1 MSDELKWEAV
11 TRRDAA
17 SDGKFLYGVMTSRV
31 YCRPSCPSRLPLR
44 KNVRF
49 YDDATSAERDG
60 LRACRRCR
68 PLDTTMK
75 DRMVERIRSVCRYID
90 GHAGERLT
98 LATLSAKAHL
108 SAFHFQRTFKDVI
121 GITPKQYV
129 EAARVR
135 ALKTNLRQGRSATDA
150 AYDSGFGSGS
160 RVYERVDTR
169 LGMTPKQ
176 YREGGKGT
184 AISYAVSETPLGL
197 MMIGATDRGLC
208 FLQFDASR
216 SKLLERLTLE
226 YPSAQVTEMNSKRNA
241 HFEAW
246 MKALGEYLAGNGE
259 QLDLPLDVRGTAFQ
273 MKVWNYLQRIPYG
286 HVQSYAEVAQAIGAP
301 KAVRAVANACASNHV
316 ALVIP
321 CHRVIRGDG
330 TLGGYRWGLD
340 RKRTLI
346 DTERRGAADSHE
358 R

>member
-11 TRRDAA
+11 TKRDAA
-17 SDGKFLYGVMTSRV
+17 SDGKFLYGVMTSGV

-49 YDDATSAERDG
+49 YDDAASAERDG

-68 PLDTTMK
+68 PLDQSVLH
-75 DRMVERIRSVCRYID
+75 RGIERIRTVCRYID
-90 GHAGERLT
+90 DHAGERLT
-98 LATLSAKAHL
+98 LASLSRRAHL
-108 SAFHFQRTFKDVI
+108 SAFHFQRTFKDVV

-129 EAARVR
+129 EAARMR
-135 ALKTNLRQGRSATDA
+135 TLKSKLREGQSATDA
-150 AYDSGFGSGS
+150 GYDAGFGSGS

-176 YREGGKGT
+176 YREGGKGV
-184 AISYAVSETPLGL
+184 AISYALSETPLGV

-208 FLQFDASR
+208 FLQFDTSR
-216 SKLLERLTLE
+216 DKLLERLKLE
-226 YPSAQVTEMNSKRNA
+226 YPQAQIAQMANHRDVQ
-241 HFEAW
+241 FQAW
-246 MKALGEYLAGNGE
+246 MKALAEYLDGSRQ

-286 HVQSYAEVAQAIGAP
+286 HVQSYAEVARGIGAP
-301 KAVRAVANACASNHV
+301 KAVRAVASACASNHV

-346 DTERRGAADSHE
+346 DTERRGAGEE
-358 R
+358 RH

>member
-11 TRRDAA
+11 TKRDAA
-17 SDGKFLYGVMTSRV
+17 SDGKFLYGVITSGV

-68 PLDTTMK
+68 PLDATMK
-75 DRMVERIRSVCRYID
+75 DRLIERIRTVCRYID
-90 GHAGERLT
+90 DHAGERLT
-98 LATLSAKAHL
+98 LASLSRRAHL
-108 SAFHFQRTFKDVI
+108 SAFHFQRTFKDVV

-129 EAARVR
+129 EAARMR
-135 ALKTNLRQGRSATDA
+135 TLKSKLREGQSATDA
-150 AYDSGFGSGS
+150 GYDAGFGSGS

-176 YREGGKGT
+176 YREGGKGV
-184 AISYAVSETPLGL
+184 AISYAVSETPLGV

-208 FLQFDASR
+208 FLQFDTAR
-216 SKLLERLTLE
+216 DKLLERLKLE
-226 YPSAQVTEMNSKRNA
+226 YPQAQIAQMANHRDVQ
-241 HFEAW
+241 FQAW
-246 MKALGEYLAGNGE
+246 MKALAEYLDGSRQ

-286 HVQSYAEVAQAIGAP
+286 HVQSYAEVARGIGAP
-301 KAVRAVANACASNHV
+301 KAVRAVASACASNHV

-346 DTERRGAADSHE
+346 DTERRGAGEE
-358 R
+358 RH